1 MDWTHNTIWTDRL
14 PPGQLATIE
23 FERGRALSK
32 VLAGATYYRIQK
44 FKTKQPGFHE
54 LGGITSAEYLEVNFS
69 NITSFLDVAKLGRIK
84 RLELSWCLK
93 LESDTGL
100 SEIRNHLEW
109 LHVNTSRKFSP
120 KKDLF
125 ELRHLKV
132 LCLNGCAPLENLRFL
147 DRMPNLLDFRFVDTD
162 VLDGDLT
169 PLMNHPNLVNAG
181 FLDKRHYNLKCV
193 DVKSHLRERS
203 EKAKEYVYQGEFRTF
218 RYKAFSTTSAAATS
232 DAPPIP

>member
-1 MDWTHNTIWTDRL
+1 MDWTYNTIWLDRL
-14 PPGQLATIE
+14 PSGRLATIE
-23 FERGRALSK
+23 FEHGKALSR
-32 VLAGATYYRIQK
+32 VIDGATYYRIQK
-44 FKTKQPGFHE
+44 FKTKEQGFHG

-69 NITSFLDVAKLGRIK
+69 NITSFLEIAKLGKIK

-100 SEIRNHLEW
+100 SEIADHLEW

-120 KKDLF
+120 KRDLF

-147 DRMPNLLDFRFVDTD
+147 ERMPNLLDFRFVNTN

-181 FLDKRHYNLKCV
+181 FLDKRHYNLKSV
-193 DVKSHLRERS
+193 DVKSRFRERD
-203 EKAKEYVYQGEFRTF
+203 EKAKEYAYKGEFQTF
-218 RYKAFSTTSAAATS
+218 RYKAFGANG
-232 DAPPIP
+232 DA

>member
-1 MDWTHNTIWTDRL
+1 MDWTYNTIWMDRL
-14 PPGQLATIE
+14 PPGRLATIE

-32 VLAGATYYRIQK
+32 VIAGATYYRIQK
-44 FKTKQPGFHE
+44 FKTREPGFHD

-69 NITSFLDVAKLGRIK
+69 NITSFLEIAKLGKIK

-100 SEIRNHLEW
+100 SEIGDHLEW
-109 LHVNTSRKFSP
+109 LHVNTSQKFSP

-147 DRMPNLLDFRFVDTD
+147 ERMPNLLDFRFVGTE

-181 FLDKRHYNLKCV
+181 FLDKRHYNLKSV
-193 DVKSHLRERS
+193 DIESQLRERN
-203 EKAKEYVYQGEFRTF
+203 EKAKEYAYKGEFQTY
-218 RYKAFSTTSAAATS
+218 RYKAFGAKG
-232 DAPPIP
+232 DA

>member
-1 MDWTHNTIWTDRL
+1 MDWTYNTIWMDRL
-14 PPGQLATIE
+14 PPDRLATID
-23 FERGRALSK
+23 FERGKALSK
-32 VLAGATYYRIQK
+32 VIADATYYRIQK
-44 FKTKQPGFHE
+44 FKTKEPGFHD

-69 NITSFLDVAKLGRIK
+69 NITSFLEIAKLGKIK

-100 SEIRNHLEW
+100 SEIGDHLEW

-147 DRMPNLLDFRFVDTD
+147 ERMPNLLDFRFVDTN

-181 FLDKRHYNLKCV
+181 FLDKRHYNIKSV
-193 DVKSHLRERS
+193 DVKNHLKERN
-203 EKAKEYVYQGEFRTF
+203 EKAKEYTHKGEFQTY
-218 RYKAFSTTSAAATS
+218 RYKAFGAKG
-232 DAPPIP
+232 DA

>member
-1 MDWTHNTIWTDRL
+1 MDWTYNTIWMDRL
-14 PPGQLATIE
+14 PPGRLATIE
-23 FERGRALSK
+23 FERGKALSE
-32 VLAGATYYRIQK
+32 VIAGATYYRIQK
-44 FKTKQPGFHE
+44 FKTKESGFHD

-69 NITSFLDVAKLGRIK
+69 NITSFLEIAKLGKIK

-100 SEIRNHLEW
+100 SEIGDHIEW

-125 ELRHLKV
+125 ELHHLKV

-147 DRMPNLLDFRFVDTD
+147 EKMPNLLDFRFVGTN

-181 FLDKRHYNLKCV
+181 FLDKRHYNLKSV
-193 DVKSHLRERS
+193 DVKSHLRERN
-203 EKAKEYVYQGEFRTF
+203 ERAKEYAYEGEFQTY
-218 RYKAFSTTSAAATS
+218 RYKTLGAKGYA
-232 DAPPIP
+232 